1 MVYRL
6 NQLFDYNFIIFEI
19 DVTDNVKKLSTLVLC
34 LNDMNEFDER
44 SIKAM
49 MKEIMQRSLRWP
61 TLKYFADYG
70 LAKTLHHPKN
80 LNELNESSHEF
91 ERWGERFDKIIKAL
105 LQKLEK
111 NEKV

>member
-1 MVYRL
+1 M
-6 NQLFDYNFIIFEI
+6 
-19 DVTDNVKKLSTLVLC
+19 KLYYFHILVLC
-34 LNDMNEFDER
+34 LKDMKEFDET
-44 SIKAM
+44 SIETM
-49 MKEIMQRSLRWP
+49 MKKIMQRSLRWP

-70 LAKTLHHPKN
+70 SAKTLHHPKN

-91 ERWGERFDKIIKAL
+91 ELWVERFDKIIKGL